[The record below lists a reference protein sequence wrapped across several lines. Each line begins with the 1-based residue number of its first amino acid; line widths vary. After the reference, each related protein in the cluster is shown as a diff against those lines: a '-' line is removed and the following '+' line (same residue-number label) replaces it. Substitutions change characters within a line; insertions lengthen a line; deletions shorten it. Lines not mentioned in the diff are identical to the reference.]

1 MKVGSYQASDDYF
14 WMALTGCV
22 GVLCF
27 PVLFFAIVIYA
38 TLRRPSVLAGESS
51 EMIQRYRFLFTRFKV
66 QSYYFAPVYVGRSFL
81 LAFVPVFFWGNN
93 PYREILALSAVFI
106 VTGFLISRVSQ
117 IPSFP
122 QPPACGCSAA
132 CRLLP
137 VGVWC

>member
-1 MKVGSYQASDDYF
+1 
-14 WMALTGCV
+14 MALTGCV

-27 PVLFFAIVIYA
+27 PVLFFAIIIYA
-38 TLRRPSVLAGESS
+38 TLRRPSVLASGESS
-51 EMIQRYRFLFTRFKV
+51 AMIQRYRFLFNRFKV
-66 QSYYFAPVYVGRSFL
+66 QSYYFAPVYVGRSLL
-81 LAFVPVFFWGNN
+81 LAFVPVFLADS

-106 VTGFLISRVSQ
+106 VTGFLISRVCQ

-122 QPPACGCSAA
+122 QPPVCGCSAA